1 MVTEFQLMDAVG
13 KVIANGEIDGDIYRV
28 FSSESSA
35 ECEEFESLED
45 MYAKCGG
52 VAIQPMMFD
61 TQARTRQISM
71 FSKKK

>member
-1 MVTEFQLMDAVG
+1 MVTQFQLMDDSGTVLAH
-13 KVIANGEIDGDIYRV
+13 GEIDGDIYRV
-28 FSSESSA
+28 FSSESST

-52 VAIQPMMFD
+52 VAIQPMMFE
-61 TQARTRQISM
+61 TPARTRQISM